1 MDLPPMQ
8 VEVNP
13 NEDTEWNDI
22 LRAKGIIPEKPPS
35 PTPIIEEAILEARRL
50 AHENRLEGKNLDE
63 LDALED
69 DEDDD
74 FLEIYRQKRMQELAT
89 ITAASNYNQVYPMQK
104 PDYARDVTEES
115 KKAYVFVL
123 LTSSLGTN
131 TESALLINLWR
142 ELAGRFG
149 DVKFCQMRADL
160 CIEGY
165 PERNTP
171 TVLIY
176 KDGEIKR
183 QLVTLRE
190 LRGKETKVEDVEKVL
205 VDVGAVKI
213 GDPRL
218 QKKQEED
225 TETKSSIRSGKKLAS
240 VEDDDDS
247 DWD

>member
-1 MDLPPMQ
+1 MQ
-8 VEVNP
+8 VEVNE

-22 LRAKGIIPEKPPS
+22 LRKHGIIPEKPPS

-131 TESALLINLWR
+131 TESAMLINFWR
-142 ELAGRFG
+142 DLAARFG

-176 KDGEIKR
+176 KDGEIKK

-190 LRGKETKVEDVEKVL
+190 LRGKETKVEDVEKVF

-218 QKKQEED
+218 QKKQDED
-225 TETKSSIRSGKKLAS
+225 IETRSSIRSGKKLAS
-240 VEDDDDS
+240 VEDEDDS
-247 DWD
+247 DWE